1 MSVAALQSFVRRA
14 GGTVLAATVLAVA
27 VGYLRSGS
35 VGGGVALGVAAF
47 VGVTVGIV
55 GFELATGRVT
65 G

>member
-1 MSVAALQSFVRRA
+1 MDVDVLRSFARRA

-35 VGGGVALGVAAF
+35 VGGGLAFGLAAF
-47 VGVTVGIV
+47 VGVTVGLA
-55 GFELATGRVT
+55 GFELATGRLS